1 MDISERS
8 IPGGGKV
15 RCRVLK
21 WDLQELLTYTV
32 TGVRMRPVWLGK

>member
-15 RCRVLK
+15 KCRVLK
-21 WDLQELLTYTV
+21 WDLQELLTYIE
-32 TGVRMRPVWLGK
+32 TGVTMRPVWLAK